1 MNSLE
6 WKSTFV
12 VEKVIVSPHAYTEK
26 VKHRAVAVVVDK
38 RRPNQVKPIY
48 KMKRFVTRTPCAYR
62 VKGVGWIVHPAIH
75 DAIMKQLH
83 NSITEQERRIVADI
97 FGPACEYV
105 PAPPASLTMAHLEA
119 TLRKVDGAGKEVKS

>member
-6 WKSTFV
+6 WKATFV
-12 VEKVIVSPHAYTEK
+12 VEKVIVSPYACTEK

-48 KMKRFVTRTPCAYR
+48 KMKRFVTGTPCAYR

-97 FGPACEYV
+97 FGLSNAQPD
-105 PAPPASLTMAHLEA
+105 SLTMAHLETA
-119 TLRKVDGAGKEVKS
+119 LKKVDDAGKEAKS